1 MTELSPLGILCAMHA
16 EQQMLLQQLLPTRPQ
31 RLHGKRVYHRGRLH
45 GHEVVMALSGIG
57 KVAAATSATSL
68 IAEFGCQALLFTG
81 TAGGLGDAVRIGDI
95 VVARDLLQHDLDAS
109 PLFPRFEVPLTG
121 TSRFA
126 ADALWSARLLLA
138 ARAAIAGALH
148 DTAGA
153 ARLQLLGIAAPRVH
167 HGLLLSGD
175 CFVSSAADAQRLR
188 AALPDALAVDMES
201 AAVAQ
206 VCADYGVAFAA
217 VRSVSDRA
225 DADAH
230 LDFDRFTT
238 EVARHYSAEI
248 LRLALL
254 TDKACKPLPPLRA
267 HAPERNR

>member
-1 MTELSPLGILCAMHA
+1 MTEPSRLGILCAMQA
-16 EQQMLLQQLLPTRPQ
+16 EQHLLLQQLTPTQPQ

-45 GHEVVMALSGIG
+45 GHEVVMVLSGIG

-68 IAEFGCQALLFTG
+68 IAEFGCNTLLFTG
-81 TAGGLGDAVRIGDI
+81 TAGGLGEAVRIGDI

-109 PLFPRFEVPLTG
+109 PLVPRYEVPFTG
-121 TSRFA
+121 TSHFA
-126 ADALWSARLLLA
+126 ADAVWSARLLLA
-138 ARAAIAGALH
+138 AQAAIARGSQ
-148 DTAGA
+148 GA
-153 ARLQLLGIAAPRVH
+153 AASTRLKFLGIDAPQVH

-175 CFVSSAADAQRLR
+175 RFVSGAAESLHLR

-217 VRSVSDRA
+217 VRSISDRA

-238 EVARHYSAEI
+238 EVARHYSAAI

-254 TDKACKPLPPLRA
+254 TDAGPCGAGRHPGSVP
-267 HAPERNR
+267 

>member
-1 MTELSPLGILCAMHA
+1 MTEPSRLGILCAMQA
-16 EQQMLLQQLLPTRPQ
+16 EQQMLLQQLIPTQPQ

-68 IAEFGCQALLFTG
+68 IAEFGCDALLFTG
-81 TAGGLGDAVRIGDI
+81 TAGGLGAAVKIGDI

-109 PLFPRFEVPLTG
+109 PLFPRYEVPLTG

-148 DTAGA
+148 GA
-153 ARLQLLGIAAPRVH
+153 AGQAHLKLLDIDAPRVH

-175 CFVSSAADAQRLR
+175 RFVGGPADAQRLR

-217 VRSVSDRA
+217 VRSISDRA

-238 EVARHYSAEI
+238 EVARHYSAEV

-254 TDKACKPLPPLRA
+254 PD
-267 HAPERNR
+267 